1 MTAVFDCGWD
11 QVAEKS
17 CLLQNLLDLHESN
30 YPRPHSSPAS
40 RLPQHQRPPLA
51 EASPPG
57 DGEQPAEGG
66 GAGQGQLHHCPR
78 SADEVTVLSRF

>member
-17 CLLQNLLDLHESN
+17 RLLQNLLDLHESN
-30 YPRPHSSPAS
+30 YPRPHSSPAT

-51 EASPPG
+51 KGSL
-57 DGEQPAEGG
+57 QSRKKKSVIIITLFYGG
-66 GAGQGQLHHCPR
+66 GG
-78 SADEVTVLSRF
+78 EF